1 MNNRTHSSF
10 HFKKSSTISTIEQDN
25 INIRNI
31 QKVYNERINF
41 LQSEIDNLR
50 KEFNTA
56 IKELSNKENNKR
68 NEMSDERVST
78 EQTNNTSMTKNKKL
92 FTYKGQL
99 KKNKNFLS
107 YFPIKDEEKNK
118 LKHMIIERNFITN
131 SNMLRNNNKTFRNK
145 QLTLNNIGHK
155 PQKSLSNMPSLF
167 QTEKEITKHTSHKS
181 LQIYLKNKISTPLIQ
196 AIAILINNDVI
207 DYEGKMKLLYMNK
220 STMCLS
226 SQKKIQKMSINAL
239 INAKNTNKEKC
250 IAMINSFP
258 SKTAFFQLNFVSK
271 EIENSLLS
279 NTENIQSDI
288 YFTFFSIV
296 SYLSFNKQIDS
307 LSNFVTEFLKEMNNN
322 NISSINNLFLKK
334 IFKQISTL
342 QSLYHS
348 FYSMEILRKVI
359 QLIDNTKILTSYNE
373 LKKEKYISLSY
384 FASIMNDI
392 YNLFVNILPL
402 HEECLFYLEQKAKIE
417 SKCK

>member
-25 INIRNI
+25 INIKNI

-50 KEFNTA
+50 KEFNKA
-56 IKELSNKENNKR
+56 IKEISSKENKR

-181 LQIYLKNKISTPLIQ
+181 LQIYLKNTISTPLIK
-196 AIAILINNDVI
+196 AIAILINNDI
-207 DYEGKMKLLYMNK
+207 LDYEGKIKLLYMNK
-220 STMCLS
+220 TTLCLS
-226 SQKKIQKMSINAL
+226 SQKKIQRMSINAL
-239 INAKNTNKEKC
+239 INAKNINKEKC
-250 IAMINSFP
+250 ITMINSFP
-258 SKTAFFQLNFVSK
+258 SKTAFFQLNFISK

-279 NTENIQSDI
+279 NKENIQSDI
-288 YFTFFSIV
+288 YFAFFSIV
-296 SYLSFNKQIDS
+296 NYLSFKKQIDS
-307 LSNFVTEFLKEMNNN
+307 SSNFVTEFLKEMNLC
-322 NISSINNLFLKK
+322 NISSINNLFMKK
-334 IFKQISTL
+334 IFTQISTL
-342 QSLYHS
+342 QSLHHS

-373 LKKEKYISLSY
+373 LKKAKYISLSY
-384 FASIMNDI
+384 FASIMNEI

-402 HEECLFYLEQKAKIE
+402 HEECLFYLDQKAKIE
-417 SKCK
+417 CK

>member
-10 HFKKSSTISTIEQDN
+10 HFKKSSTISTIEQDK
-25 INIRNI
+25 INIKNI

-50 KEFNTA
+50 KEFNKA
-56 IKELSNKENNKR
+56 IKEISSKENKR

-78 EQTNNTSMTKNKKL
+78 EQTNNSSMTKNKKL

-181 LQIYLKNKISTPLIQ
+181 LQIYLKNTISTPLIK
-196 AIAILINNDVI
+196 AIAILINNDI
-207 DYEGKMKLLYMNK
+207 LDYEGKIKLLYLNK
-220 STMCLS
+220 TTLCLS

-239 INAKNTNKEKC
+239 INAKNINKEKC
-250 IAMINSFP
+250 ITMINSFP
-258 SKTAFFQLNFVSK
+258 SKTAFFQLNFISK

-279 NTENIQSDI
+279 NKENIQSDI
-288 YFTFFSIV
+288 YFAFFSIV
-296 SYLSFNKQIDS
+296 NYLSFKKQIDS
-307 LSNFVTEFLKEMNNN
+307 SSNFVTEFLKEMNLC
-322 NISSINNLFLKK
+322 NISTINNLFMKK
-334 IFKQISTL
+334 IFTQISTL
-342 QSLYHS
+342 HSLHHS

-373 LKKEKYISLSY
+373 LKKAKYISLSY
-384 FASIMNDI
+384 FASIMNEI

-402 HEECLFYLEQKAKIE
+402 HEECLFYLDQKAKIE
-417 SKCK
+417 CK

>member
-1 MNNRTHSSF
+1 
-10 HFKKSSTISTIEQDN
+10 
-25 INIRNI
+25 
-31 QKVYNERINF
+31 
-41 LQSEIDNLR
+41 
-50 KEFNTA
+50 
-56 IKELSNKENNKR
+56 
-68 NEMSDERVST
+68 MSDERVST

-131 SNMLRNNNKTFRNK
+131 SNMLRNNNNKTFRNK

-239 INAKNTNKEKC
+239 IKAKNINKEKCITMINSFPSKTAFFQLNFISKEIENSLLSNKEKC

-322 NISSINNLFLKK
+322 NISSIHNLFLKK

-348 FYSMEILRKVI
+348 FSPTEILRKVI

>member
-25 INIRNI
+25 INIKNI

-50 KEFNTA
+50 KEFNKA
-56 IKELSNKENNKR
+56 IKEISSKENKR

-181 LQIYLKNKISTPLIQ
+181 LQIYLKNTISTPLIK
-196 AIAILINNDVI
+196 AIAILINNDI
-207 DYEGKMKLLYMNK
+207 LDYEGKIKLLYLNK
-220 STMCLS
+220 TTLCLS

-239 INAKNTNKEKC
+239 INAKNINKEKC
-250 IAMINSFP
+250 ITMINSFP
-258 SKTAFFQLNFVSK
+258 SKTAFFQLNFISK

-279 NTENIQSDI
+279 NKENIQSDI
-288 YFTFFSIV
+288 YFAFFSIV
-296 SYLSFNKQIDS
+296 NYLSFKKQINS
-307 LSNFVTEFLKEMNNN
+307 SPNFVTEFLKEMNLC
-322 NISSINNLFLKK
+322 NISSINYLFMKK
-334 IFKQISTL
+334 IFTQISTL
-342 QSLYHS
+342 QSLHHS

-373 LKKEKYISLSY
+373 LKKAKYISLSY
-384 FASIMNDI
+384 FASIMNEI

-402 HEECLFYLEQKAKIE
+402 HEECLFYLDQKAKIE
-417 SKCK
+417 CK

>member
-1 MNNRTHSSF
+1 M
-10 HFKKSSTISTIEQDN
+10 
-25 INIRNI
+25 
-31 QKVYNERINF
+31 
-41 LQSEIDNLR
+41 L
-50 KEFNTA
+50 
-56 IKELSNKENNKR
+56 
-68 NEMSDERVST
+68 
-78 EQTNNTSMTKNKKL
+78 TS
-92 FTYKGQL
+92 Q
-99 KKNKNFLS
+99 
-107 YFPIKDEEKNK
+107 
-118 LKHMIIERNFITN
+118 
-131 SNMLRNNNKTFRNK
+131 
-145 QLTLNNIGHK
+145 
-155 PQKSLSNMPSLF
+155 
-167 QTEKEITKHTSHKS
+167 
-181 LQIYLKNKISTPLIQ
+181 
-196 AIAILINNDVI
+196 
-207 DYEGKMKLLYMNK
+207 
-220 STMCLS
+220 
-226 SQKKIQKMSINAL
+226 
-239 INAKNTNKEKC
+239 
-250 IAMINSFP
+250 
-258 SKTAFFQLNFVSK
+258 FQLNFISK

-296 SYLSFNKQIDS
+296 NYLSFNKQIDS

>member
-296 SYLSFNKQIDS
+296 NYLSFNKQIDS

-348 FYSMEILRKVI
+348 
-359 QLIDNTKILTSYNE
+359 
-373 LKKEKYISLSY
+373 LSY

>member
-131 SNMLRNNNKTFRNK
+131 SNMLRNNNNK
-145 QLTLNNIGHK
+145 DR
-155 PQKSLSNMPSLF
+155 KS
-167 QTEKEITKHTSHKS
+167 
-181 LQIYLKNKISTPLIQ
+181 
-196 AIAILINNDVI
+196 V
-207 DYEGKMKLLYMNK
+207 
-220 STMCLS
+220 
-226 SQKKIQKMSINAL
+226 
-239 INAKNTNKEKC
+239 
-250 IAMINSFP
+250 
-258 SKTAFFQLNFVSK
+258 V
-271 EIENSLLS
+271 
-279 NTENIQSDI
+279 
-288 YFTFFSIV
+288 
-296 SYLSFNKQIDS
+296 
-307 LSNFVTEFLKEMNNN
+307 
-322 NISSINNLFLKK
+322 
-334 IFKQISTL
+334 
-342 QSLYHS
+342 
-348 FYSMEILRKVI
+348 
-359 QLIDNTKILTSYNE
+359 
-373 LKKEKYISLSY
+373 
-384 FASIMNDI
+384 
-392 YNLFVNILPL
+392 
-402 HEECLFYLEQKAKIE
+402 
-417 SKCK
+417 